1 MDDLTNR
8 VAVITGG
15 ASGMG
20 RAFAQRFAE
29 AGMKVVL
36 ADVEAPPLGETVDQL
51 SGSGAKAIGMVCDV
65 SDHAAVLELKTRTE
79 EAFGPAQVVCLNA
92 GVGAGGTLAET
103 TLSDWKWVVDVNL
116 WGVVHGV
123 DVFLPGLRERDE
135 GHIVFTASVAGHYS
149 FPRLGPYAT
158 TKYGVVAIA
167 ETLHAELREEDSAI
181 GVTCLCPG
189 LVSTNIFDSERNR
202 PEILTNPT
210 PNPPPEE
217 ELVMREAFL
226 EWVRANAL
234 SPSEVAEMVHRS
246 VLNRTFWLF
255 TDEEHLPTIAARHA
269 AIVREEEPPPY
280 QPLLDL

>member
-1 MDDLTNR
+1 MEDLTDR

-29 AGMKVVL
+29 AGMKVVV
-36 ADVEAPPLGETVDQL
+36 ADVEAPPLEEAVDQL
-51 SGSGAKAIGMVCDV
+51 SDFGAEAIGTVCDV
-65 SDHAAVLELKTRTE
+65 SDHSAVLELKHRTE
-79 EAFGPAQVVCLNA
+79 EAFGPAQLVCLNA

-123 DVFLPGLRERDE
+123 DVFLPGLRERNE
-135 GHIVFTASVAGHYS
+135 GHIVFTSSVAGHYS
-149 FPRLGPYAT
+149 FPRLGPYAA

-167 ETLHAELREEDSAI
+167 ETLHAELREEDSAV

-210 PNPPPEE
+210 PNAPPEE
-217 ELVMREAFL
+217 ELAMREAFL

-234 SPSEVAEMVHRS
+234 APSEVAEMVHRS

-255 TDEEHLPTIAARHA
+255 TDEEHLPAITARHA
-269 AIVREEEPPPY
+269 AIVREEDPPPY
-280 QPLLDL
+280 RPLLDL

>member
-20 RAFAQRFAE
+20 RAFSQRFAE
-29 AGMKVVL
+29 AGMKVVV
-36 ADVEAPPLGETVDQL
+36 ADVEAPPLEETVEQL
-51 SGSGAKAIGMVCDV
+51 SDSGAEIIGIVCDV
-65 SDHAAVLELKTRTE
+65 SDHSAVLELKTRTE

-123 DVFLPGLRERDE
+123 DVFLPGLRERNE

-149 FPRLGPYAT
+149 FPRLGPYAA

-167 ETLHAELREEDSAI
+167 ETLHAELREEASAV

-202 PEILTNPT
+202 PETLT
-210 PNPPPEE
+210 
-217 ELVMREAFL
+217 
-226 EWVRANAL
+226 L
-234 SPSEVAEMVHRS
+234 SLIH
-246 VLNRTFWLF
+246 
-255 TDEEHLPTIAARHA
+255 I
-269 AIVREEEPPPY
+269 
-280 QPLLDL
+280 